1 MSSYLSFYLV
11 PKAHPEERLLLQSFS
26 RSNEVYQRFFDNLSI
41 AYAGNEEKYTKLTVS
56 DVESVIR
63 DLDDD
68 IAKAEAR
75 RVEYE
80 KFCHGNSELIE
91 EMISTKEYIR
101 DLQSTRD
108 YISFIRDILADL
120 DYSGFSDVLC
130 NIDFARYFLG
140 CGCRG
145 NAAVWLPPDPDTA
158 AGSKKS
164 P

>member
-120 DYSGFSDVLC
+120 DYSEFSDVLC
-130 NIDFARYFLG
+130 NID
-140 CGCRG
+140 
-145 NAAVWLPPDPDTA
+145 
-158 AGSKKS
+158 
-164 P
+164 

>member
-11 PKAHPEERLLLQSFS
+11 PKAHPEEKLLLQSFS

-56 DVESVIR
+56 DVESVIQ
-63 DLDDD
+63 DLDGD

-75 RVEYE
+75 RAEYE

-108 YISFIRDILADL
+108 YISFIRDILTDL
-120 DYSGFSDVLC
+120 DYGGFSDVLC
-130 NIDFARYFLG
+130 NVD
-140 CGCRG
+140 
-145 NAAVWLPPDPDTA
+145 
-158 AGSKKS
+158 
-164 P
+164 

>member
-56 DVESVIR
+56 DVESVIQ
-63 DLDDD
+63 DLDGD

-108 YISFIRDILADL
+108 YISFIRDILTDL

-130 NIDFARYFLG
+130 NVD
-140 CGCRG
+140 
-145 NAAVWLPPDPDTA
+145 
-158 AGSKKS
+158 
-164 P
+164 

>member
-11 PKAHPEERLLLQSFS
+11 PKAHPEEKLLLQSFS

-56 DVESVIR
+56 DVESVIQ

-108 YISFIRDILADL
+108 YISFIRDILTDL

-130 NIDFARYFLG
+130 NVD
-140 CGCRG
+140 
-145 NAAVWLPPDPDTA
+145 
-158 AGSKKS
+158 
-164 P
+164 

>member
-56 DVESVIR
+56 DVESVIQ
-63 DLDDD
+63 DLDGN

-91 EMISTKEYIR
+91 EIISTKEYIR

-108 YISFIRDILADL
+108 YISFIRDILTDL

-130 NIDFARYFLG
+130 NVD
-140 CGCRG
+140 
-145 NAAVWLPPDPDTA
+145 
-158 AGSKKS
+158 
-164 P
+164 

>member
-11 PKAHPEERLLLQSFS
+11 PKAHPEEKLLLQSFS

-41 AYAGNEEKYTKLTVS
+41 AHAGNEEKYTKLTVS

-130 NIDFARYFLG
+130 NVD
-140 CGCRG
+140 
-145 NAAVWLPPDPDTA
+145 
-158 AGSKKS
+158 
-164 P
+164 

>member
-11 PKAHPEERLLLQSFS
+11 PKTHPEERLLLQSFS

-108 YISFIRDILADL
+108 YISFIRDILTDL

-130 NIDFARYFLG
+130 NID
-140 CGCRG
+140 
-145 NAAVWLPPDPDTA
+145 
-158 AGSKKS
+158 
-164 P
+164 

>member
-56 DVESVIR
+56 DVESVIQ
-63 DLDDD
+63 DLDGD

-91 EMISTKEYIR
+91 EIISTKEYIR

-108 YISFIRDILADL
+108 YISFMRDVLTDL

-130 NIDFARYFLG
+130 NID
-140 CGCRG
+140 
-145 NAAVWLPPDPDTA
+145 
-158 AGSKKS
+158 
-164 P
+164 

>member
-41 AYAGNEEKYTKLTVS
+41 AYAGSEEKYTKLTVS
-56 DVESVIR
+56 DVESVIQ
-63 DLDDD
+63 DLDGD

-91 EMISTKEYIR
+91 EIISTKEYIR

-108 YISFIRDILADL
+108 YISFIRDILTDL

-130 NIDFARYFLG
+130 NVD
-140 CGCRG
+140 
-145 NAAVWLPPDPDTA
+145 
-158 AGSKKS
+158 
-164 P
+164 

>member
-11 PKAHPEERLLLQSFS
+11 PKAHPEEKLLLQSFS

-56 DVESVIR
+56 DVESVIQ
-63 DLDDD
+63 DLDGD

-108 YISFIRDILADL
+108 YISFIRDVLTDL

-130 NIDFARYFLG
+130 NID
-140 CGCRG
+140 
-145 NAAVWLPPDPDTA
+145 
-158 AGSKKS
+158 
-164 P
+164 

>member
-26 RSNEVYQRFFDNLSI
+26 RSNEVYQRFSDNLSI

-56 DVESVIR
+56 DVESVIQ
-63 DLDDD
+63 DLDGD

-91 EMISTKEYIR
+91 EIISTKEYIR

-108 YISFIRDILADL
+108 YISFIRDILTDL

-130 NIDFARYFLG
+130 NVD
-140 CGCRG
+140 
-145 NAAVWLPPDPDTA
+145 
-158 AGSKKS
+158 
-164 P
+164 

>member
-26 RSNEVYQRFFDNLSI
+26 RSNEVYQRFFDNLSV

-56 DVESVIR
+56 DVESVIQ
-63 DLDDD
+63 DIDDD

-75 RVEYE
+75 RTEYE
-80 KFCHGNSELIE
+80 KFCYGNPESIE
-91 EMISTKEYIR
+91 EIISTKEYIR

-130 NIDFARYFLG
+130 NVD
-140 CGCRG
+140 
-145 NAAVWLPPDPDTA
+145 
-158 AGSKKS
+158 
-164 P
+164 

>member
-56 DVESVIR
+56 DVESVIQ
-63 DLDDD
+63 DLDGD

-91 EMISTKEYIR
+91 EIISTKEYIR

-108 YISFIRDILADL
+108 YISFIRDILTDL
-120 DYSGFSDVLC
+120 DYSGCSDVLC
-130 NIDFARYFLG
+130 NID
-140 CGCRG
+140 
-145 NAAVWLPPDPDTA
+145 
-158 AGSKKS
+158 
-164 P
+164 

>member
-26 RSNEVYQRFFDNLSI
+26 RSNEVYKRFFDNLSI

-56 DVESVIR
+56 DVESVIQ
-63 DLDDD
+63 DLDGD

-91 EMISTKEYIR
+91 EIISTKEYIR

-108 YISFIRDILADL
+108 YISFIRDILTDL

-130 NIDFARYFLG
+130 NID
-140 CGCRG
+140 
-145 NAAVWLPPDPDTA
+145 
-158 AGSKKS
+158 
-164 P
+164 

>member
-26 RSNEVYQRFFDNLSI
+26 RSNEVYQRFFDNLSV

-108 YISFIRDILADL
+108 YISFIRDILSDL

-130 NIDFARYFLG
+130 NVD
-140 CGCRG
+140 
-145 NAAVWLPPDPDTA
+145 
-158 AGSKKS
+158 
-164 P
+164 

>member
-41 AYAGNEEKYTKLTVS
+41 AHAGNEEKYTKLTVS

-120 DYSGFSDVLC
+120 NYSGFSDVLC
-130 NIDFARYFLG
+130 NID
-140 CGCRG
+140 
-145 NAAVWLPPDPDTA
+145 
-158 AGSKKS
+158 
-164 P
+164 

>member
-56 DVESVIR
+56 DVESVIQ
-63 DLDDD
+63 DLDGD

-75 RVEYE
+75 LAEYE
-80 KFCHGNSELIE
+80 KFCHGNSEFIE
-91 EMISTKEYIR
+91 EIISTKEYIR

-108 YISFIRDILADL
+108 YISFIRDILTDL
-120 DYSGFSDVLC
+120 DYGGFSDVLC
-130 NIDFARYFLG
+130 NVD
-140 CGCRG
+140 
-145 NAAVWLPPDPDTA
+145 
-158 AGSKKS
+158 
-164 P
+164 

>member
-26 RSNEVYQRFFDNLSI
+26 RSNEVYKRFFDNLSV

-130 NIDFARYFLG
+130 NVD
-140 CGCRG
+140 
-145 NAAVWLPPDPDTA
+145 
-158 AGSKKS
+158 
-164 P
+164 

>member
-11 PKAHPEERLLLQSFS
+11 PKAHPEEKLLLQSFS

-108 YISFIRDILADL
+108 YISFIRDILTDL

-130 NIDFARYFLG
+130 NVD
-140 CGCRG
+140 
-145 NAAVWLPPDPDTA
+145 
-158 AGSKKS
+158 
-164 P
+164 

>member
-26 RSNEVYQRFFDNLSI
+26 RSNEVYQRFFDNLSV

-130 NIDFARYFLG
+130 NAD
-140 CGCRG
+140 
-145 NAAVWLPPDPDTA
+145 
-158 AGSKKS
+158 
-164 P
+164 

>member
-41 AYAGNEEKYTKLTVS
+41 AHAGNEEKYTKLTVS
-56 DVESVIR
+56 DVESVIQ
-63 DLDDD
+63 DLDGD

-130 NIDFARYFLG
+130 NID
-140 CGCRG
+140 
-145 NAAVWLPPDPDTA
+145 
-158 AGSKKS
+158 
-164 P
+164 

>member
-11 PKAHPEERLLLQSFS
+11 PKAHPKERLLLQSFS

-41 AYAGNEEKYTKLTVS
+41 AHAGNEEKYTKLTVS

-130 NIDFARYFLG
+130 NID
-140 CGCRG
+140 
-145 NAAVWLPPDPDTA
+145 
-158 AGSKKS
+158 
-164 P
+164 

>member
-41 AYAGNEEKYTKLTVS
+41 AYAGNEEKHTKLTVS

-130 NIDFARYFLG
+130 NID
-140 CGCRG
+140 
-145 NAAVWLPPDPDTA
+145 
-158 AGSKKS
+158 
-164 P
+164 

>member
-108 YISFIRDILADL
+108 YISFIRDILVDL
-120 DYSGFSDVLC
+120 DCSGFSDVLC
-130 NIDFARYFLG
+130 NID
-140 CGCRG
+140 
-145 NAAVWLPPDPDTA
+145 
-158 AGSKKS
+158 
-164 P
+164 

>member
-26 RSNEVYQRFFDNLSI
+26 RSNEVYQRSFDNLSV

-130 NIDFARYFLG
+130 NID
-140 CGCRG
+140 
-145 NAAVWLPPDPDTA
+145 
-158 AGSKKS
+158 
-164 P
+164 

>member
-41 AYAGNEEKYTKLTVS
+41 THAGNEEKYTKLTVS

-130 NIDFARYFLG
+130 NID
-140 CGCRG
+140 
-145 NAAVWLPPDPDTA
+145 
-158 AGSKKS
+158 
-164 P
+164 

>member
-26 RSNEVYQRFFDNLSI
+26 RSNEVYKRFFDNLSI

-56 DVESVIR
+56 DVESVIQ
-63 DLDDD
+63 DLDGD

-80 KFCHGNSELIE
+80 KFYHGNSELIE
-91 EMISTKEYIR
+91 EIISTKEYIR

-130 NIDFARYFLG
+130 NVD
-140 CGCRG
+140 
-145 NAAVWLPPDPDTA
+145 
-158 AGSKKS
+158 
-164 P
+164 